1 MRKKVIKNISKNVP
15 KNYNLTLRACARE
28 RRETL
33 SGKPSRRV
41 KKKKTGNRL
50 NKNVKRKET
59 KCVFECA
66 LQTGI
71 ERINVKKQTKKNYL
85 STNTAKLT
93 SVDHLHKEEVIASI
107 SSENSFNPK

>member
-41 KKKKTGNRL
+41 KKKTGNRL

-71 ERINVKKQTKKNYL
+71 ERINVKKQTKKTIYQQTQQN
-85 STNTAKLT
+85 
-93 SVDHLHKEEVIASI
+93 
-107 SSENSFNPK
+107 

>member
-1 MRKKVIKNISKNVP
+1 MRKRKKVEKKSNKNISKNVP

-41 KKKKTGNRL
+41 KKKTGNRL
-50 NKNVKRKET
+50 NKNVKRKQT

-71 ERINVKKQTKKNYL
+71 ERIKHKKKTNKKTIYQQTQQN
-85 STNTAKLT
+85 
-93 SVDHLHKEEVIASI
+93 
-107 SSENSFNPK
+107 